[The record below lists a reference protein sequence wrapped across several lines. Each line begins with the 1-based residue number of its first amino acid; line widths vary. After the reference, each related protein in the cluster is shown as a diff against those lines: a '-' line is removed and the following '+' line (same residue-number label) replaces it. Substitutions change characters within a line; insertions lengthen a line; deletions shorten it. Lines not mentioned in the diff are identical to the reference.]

1 MDPPQGVN
9 PNGARMDT
17 PRESYDSHGGLFF
30 FWADVDLTDRK
41 LARSLSRVASLFI
54 LSSCDGRGVVSPFLL
69 TAPTR
74 CALGQALPQSTSPQQ
89 SSSHKPLVVCV
100 NQGRPL

>member
-17 PRESYDSHGGLFF
+17 PRESYDSHGGLFVIR
-30 FWADVDLTDRK
+30 ADVTATAPQLTLLCRAPSPCV
-41 LARSLSRVASLFI
+41 LLPCAVC
-54 LSSCDGRGVVSPFLL
+54 CDVSPFPL
-69 TAPTR
+69 TMSTR
-74 CALGQALPQSTSPQQ
+74 RALEQALPQSTSPQQ
-89 SSSHKPLVVCV
+89 LSSHKPPVACV